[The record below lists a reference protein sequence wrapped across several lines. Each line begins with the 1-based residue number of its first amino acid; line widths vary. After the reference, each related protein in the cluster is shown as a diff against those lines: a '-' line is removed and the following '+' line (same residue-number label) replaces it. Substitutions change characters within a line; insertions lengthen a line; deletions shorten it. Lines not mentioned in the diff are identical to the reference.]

1 MGTANTPA
9 ASWYPDPA
17 DATRLRYW
25 DGSRWTEHTAPAQAR
40 QPVPQ
45 ARSVTEREAQLPAAG
60 TNAGAASPGF
70 PEPPSR
76 SRGGLFGSKKALES
90 ELEELR
96 RTVDDFGY
104 AEREALQNEIA
115 RLRSERDQMTLAARS
130 MRTECAQIEAQLVRT
145 RDEVILQEVGV
156 YDYHHRLDDTVA
168 YKARIDAIR
177 AHPRNV
183 QARRRRGRRHDDV
196 AGERLGHPGPQDGQ
210 RDLQAAASRLQR

>member
-25 DGSRWTEHTAPAQAR
+25 DGTRWTEHTAPAQAR
-40 QPVPQ
+40 EAVPQ
-45 ARSVTEREAQLPAAG
+45 ARSVTERQAQLPAAG
-60 TNAGAASPGF
+60 TSAGAASPGL

-130 MRTECAQIEAQLVRT
+130 MRTECAQIDAQLVRT
-145 RDEVILQEVGV
+145 RDEAILQEVGV

-168 YKARIDAIR
+168 YKAATGSLND
-177 AHPRNV
+177 V
-183 QARRRRGRRHDDV
+183 VGDMEAR
-196 AGERLGHPGPQDGQ
+196 
-210 RDLQAAASRLQR
+210 S